1 MNFGAPFRIG
11 IISDTHGLLRPEVEE
26 IFRGADHILHA
37 GDVGD
42 AEILRRLAAIAPVT
56 AVRGNTDVAPA
67 FRSLPLC
74 EAASFASA
82 DIFMHHGHLDEF
94 NILPRGANVLV
105 SGHTHLPML
114 ERGPDGVIY
123 LNPGSVSLPKGGNL
137 PSFGWYDGET
147 LRILELSTGKEMKR
161 LALREGSAAQ

>member
-42 AEILRRLAAIAPVT
+42 AEILRRLASIAPVT

-67 FRSLPLC
+67 FRPLPLC

-105 SGHTHLPML
+105 SGHTHEPMVCW
-114 ERGPDGVIY
+114 RGNV
-123 LNPGSVSLPKGGNL
+123 LVVNPGSAGPRRFRLPVSVAVLTIFNRAR
-137 PSFGWYDGET
+137 SVQIY
-147 LRILELSTGKEMKR
+147 ELSV
-161 LALREGSAAQ
+161 